1 MTSYIAEHTI
11 IELAGMIRSGIITSN
26 DLVDESLGLI
36 SDNDD
41 LHAFISVFEQ
51 ESRSAAEAQMMLMA
65 SGYDLGPLQ
74 GIPIAVKDNIDCDYG
89 KTTYGSSI
97 FREYQADKNAI
108 VVSRLKKAGA
118 IIVGKTNL
126 HEFAWGGTTDNPHYG
141 TAKNPWNQER
151 IPAGS

>member
-1 MTSYIAEHTI
+1 
-11 IELAGMIRSGIITSN
+11 
-26 DLVDESLGLI
+26 
-36 SDNDD
+36 
-41 LHAFISVFEQ
+41 
-51 ESRSAAEAQMMLMA
+51 MLMA

-126 HEFAWGGTTDNPHYG
+126 HEFAWEVPPIIRITVPLRILGIRNVFPQEAQGGP
-141 TAKNPWNQER
+141 E
-151 IPAGS
+151 SL

>member
-51 ESRSAAEAQMMLMA
+51 ES
-65 SGYDLGPLQ
+65 
-74 GIPIAVKDNIDCDYG
+74 
-89 KTTYGSSI
+89 
-97 FREYQADKNAI
+97 
-108 VVSRLKKAGA
+108 
-118 IIVGKTNL
+118 
-126 HEFAWGGTTDNPHYG
+126 
-141 TAKNPWNQER
+141 
-151 IPAGS
+151 